1 MLIVDGLRKT
11 YKLYDRPSDRLKSYL
26 LKKQYYRLYTAIE
39 SVSFELKAGESLGV
53 LGQNGAGKSTLL
65 KMLAGVLLP
74 DQGSIN
80 IDGKITG
87 LLELGTGFDHNLSG
101 YDNVLINGLLI
112 GMSQQE
118 VEAKRQT
125 IIDFSELHEFI
136 NEPMRTYSSGMA
148 MRLAFAI
155 AIHAEPECFLVDEAL
170 SVGDGYFQ
178 QKCINKIKQYRESGG
193 SLVFVSHDLNAVKM
207 VCDRVIVLDQGQV
220 VADCDPEQG
229 VNVYNRLLAREI
241 QQDQSSIGNRIG
253 PKSSQNY
260 GSNMAEFLSI
270 DIAGDTSES
279 DVVSSGEKLN
289 IKLSIKA
296 NVDVPDITVGIM
308 LRDRF
313 GQDIFGTNSHLK
325 GYPMSLNAGQEIIVN
340 YGITA
345 NIAAGKYTITA
356 ALHSAENHLMD
367 CFHWCDRI
375 ATFEVAGTQGAP
387 FSGVCDL
394 PTEITMGQCQQGA
407 IAS

>member
-1 MLIVDGLRKT
+1 MLIVDGLRKV
-11 YKLYDRPSDRLKSYL
+11 YKLYDRPSDRLKSFL
-26 LKKQYYRLYTAIE
+26 LRKQYYRQYTAIE
-39 SVSFELKAGESLGV
+39 SVSFELKAGESLGI

-74 DQGSIN
+74 DQGSIS
-80 IDGKITG
+80 IDGNITG
-87 LLELGTGFDHNLSG
+87 LLELGTGFDHNLTG

-118 VEAKRQT
+118 VEAKRQA
-125 IIDFSELHEFI
+125 IIDFSELHDFI
-136 NEPMRTYSSGMA
+136 SEPMRTYSSGMV

-155 AIHAEPECFLVDEAL
+155 AIHADPQCFLVDEAL

-178 QKCINKIKQYRESGG
+178 QKCIKKIRQYRDSGG
-193 SLVFVSHDLNAVKM
+193 ALVFVSHDLNAVKM

-229 VNVYNRLLAREI
+229 VNIYNRLLARES
-241 QQDQSSIGNRIG
+241 QQDQSSIGNRVG
-253 PKSSQNY
+253 TQSSQNY
-260 GSNMAEFLSI
+260 GSNLAEFISI
-270 DIAGDTSES
+270 DVAGETSET

-289 IKLSIKA
+289 IKLYIKA
-296 NVDVPDITVGIM
+296 NANLPDITVGIM

-313 GQDIFGTNSHLK
+313 GQDIFGTNTHLK
-325 GYPMSLNAGQEIIVN
+325 GHPMSLKDGQEITVN
-340 YGITA
+340 YA
-345 NIAAGKYTITA
+345 VMAAVATGKYTITA

-375 ATFEVAGTQGAP
+375 ATFEVAGSHGAP

-394 PTEITMGQCQQGA
+394 PTEITIGQHLQGDV
-407 IAS
+407 AS

>member
-1 MLIVDGLRKT
+1 MLIVDGLRKV
-11 YKLYDRPSDRLKSYL
+11 YKLYDRPSDRLKSFL
-26 LKKQYYRLYTAIE
+26 LRKQYYRQYTAIE
-39 SVSFELKAGESLGV
+39 SVSFELKAGESLGI

-65 KMLAGVLLP
+65 KMLAGVLLS
-74 DQGSIN
+74 DQGSIS
-80 IDGKITG
+80 IDGNITG
-87 LLELGTGFDHNLSG
+87 LLELGTGFDNNLTG

-118 VEAKRQT
+118 VEAKRQA
-125 IIDFSELHEFI
+125 IIDFSELHDFI
-136 NEPMRTYSSGMA
+136 SEPMRTYSSGMV

-155 AIHAEPECFLVDEAL
+155 AIHADPQCFLVDEAL

-178 QKCINKIKQYRESGG
+178 QKCIKKIRQYRDSGG
-193 SLVFVSHDLNAVKM
+193 ALVFVSHDLNAVKM

-229 VNVYNRLLAREI
+229 VNIYNRLLARES
-241 QQDQSSIGNRIG
+241 QQDQSSIGNRVG
-253 PKSSQNY
+253 TQSSQNY
-260 GSNMAEFLSI
+260 GSNLAEFMSI
-270 DIAGDTSES
+270 DLAGETSET

-289 IKLSIKA
+289 IKLHIKA
-296 NVDVPDITVGIM
+296 NANLPDITVGIM

-313 GQDIFGTNSHLK
+313 GQDIFGTNTHLK
-325 GYPMSLNAGQEIIVN
+325 GHPMSLKDGQEITVN
-340 YGITA
+340 YA
-345 NIAAGKYTITA
+345 VMAAIATGKYTITV

-375 ATFEVAGTQGAP
+375 ATFEVAGSHGAP

-394 PTEITMGQCQQGA
+394 PTEITIGQHLQGDV
-407 IAS
+407 AS

>member
-1 MLIVDGLRKT
+1 MLIVDGLRKV
-11 YKLYDRPSDRLKSYL
+11 YKLYDRPSDRLKSFL
-26 LKKQYYRLYTAIE
+26 LRKQYYRQYTAIE
-39 SVSFELKAGESLGV
+39 SVSFELKAGESLGI

-65 KMLAGVLLP
+65 KMLAGVLLS
-74 DQGSIN
+74 DQGSIS
-80 IDGKITG
+80 IDGNITG
-87 LLELGTGFDHNLSG
+87 LLELGTGFDNNLTG

-118 VEAKRQT
+118 VEAKRQA
-125 IIDFSELHEFI
+125 IIDFSELNDFI
-136 NEPMRTYSSGMA
+136 SEPMRTYSSGMV

-155 AIHAEPECFLVDEAL
+155 AIHADPQCFLVDEAL

-178 QKCINKIKQYRESGG
+178 QKCIKKIRQYRDSGG
-193 SLVFVSHDLNAVKM
+193 ALVFVSHDLNAVKM

-229 VNVYNRLLAREI
+229 VNIYNRLLARES
-241 QQDQSSIGNRIG
+241 QQDQSSIGNRVG
-253 PKSSQNY
+253 TQSSQNY
-260 GSNMAEFLSI
+260 GSNLAEFISI
-270 DIAGDTSES
+270 DLAGEQSET

-289 IKLSIKA
+289 IRLQIKA
-296 NVDVPDITVGIM
+296 NANVPDITVGIM

-313 GQDIFGTNSHLK
+313 GQDIFGTNTHLK
-325 GYPMSLNAGQEIIVN
+325 GHPMSLKDGQEITVT
-340 YGITA
+340 YA
-345 NIAAGKYTITA
+345 VMAAVATGKYTITA

-375 ATFEVAGTQGAP
+375 ATFEVAGSHGAP

-394 PTEITMGQCQQGA
+394 PTEITIGQHLQGDV
-407 IAS
+407 AS

>member
-1 MLIVDGLRKT
+1 MLTVDGLKKT
-11 YKLYDRPSDRLKSYL
+11 YKLYNKPADRLKSYL
-26 LKKQYYRLYTAIE
+26 LNKQHYRLYTAIE
-39 SVSFELKAGESLGV
+39 SVSFQLKAGESLGV

-80 IDGKITG
+80 IAGKITG
-87 LLELGTGFDHNLSG
+87 LLELGTGFDHNLTG

-118 VEAKRQT
+118 VEARRQA
-125 IIDFSELHEFI
+125 IIDFSELHDFI
-136 NEPMRTYSSGMA
+136 DEPMRTYSSGMA
-148 MRLAFAI
+148 MRLAFSI

-229 VNVYNRLLAREI
+229 VNVYNRLLARES
-241 QQDQSSIGNRIG
+241 QQDRSSVGNRLG
-253 PKSSQNY
+253 PQSAQNY
-260 GSNMAEFLSI
+260 GSNLAQFSAIEVSGENSL
-270 DIAGDTSES
+270 T
-279 DVVSSGEKLN
+279 DVVSSGEELN
-289 IKLSIKA
+289 IKMHITAHA
-296 NVDVPDITVGIM
+296 NLPDITVGIL

-313 GQDIFGTNSHLK
+313 GQDIFGTNSQLK
-325 GYPMSLNAGQEIIVN
+325 GHQMSLINGQRITVN
-340 YGITA
+340 YAITA
-345 NIAAGKYTITA
+345 AISPGKYTITA
-356 ALHSAENHLMD
+356 ALHAAENHLMD

-394 PTEITMGQCQQGA
+394 PTIITIDPCQRGA

>member
-1 MLIVDGLRKT
+1 MLIVDGLRKV
-11 YKLYDRPSDRLKSYL
+11 YKLYDRPSDRLKSFL
-26 LKKQYYRLYTAIE
+26 LRKQYYRQYTAIE
-39 SVSFELKAGESLGV
+39 SVSFELKAGESLGI

-74 DQGSIN
+74 DQGSIS
-80 IDGKITG
+80 IDGNITG
-87 LLELGTGFDHNLSG
+87 LLELGTGFDNNLTG

-118 VEAKRQT
+118 VEAKRQA
-125 IIDFSELHEFI
+125 IIDFSELHDFI
-136 NEPMRTYSSGMA
+136 SEPMRTYSSGMV

-155 AIHAEPECFLVDEAL
+155 AIHADPQCFLVDEAL

-178 QKCINKIKQYRESGG
+178 QKCIKKIRQYRDSGG
-193 SLVFVSHDLNAVKM
+193 ALVFVSHDLNAVKM

-229 VNVYNRLLAREI
+229 VNIYNRLLARES
-241 QQDQSSIGNRIG
+241 QQDQSSIGNRVG
-253 PKSSQNY
+253 TQSSQNY
-260 GSNMAEFLSI
+260 GSNLAEFISI
-270 DIAGDTSES
+270 DLAGEQSET

-289 IKLSIKA
+289 IRLQIKA
-296 NVDVPDITVGIM
+296 NANLPDITVGIM

-313 GQDIFGTNSHLK
+313 GQDIFGTNTHLK
-325 GYPMSLNAGQEIIVN
+325 GHSMSLKDGQEITVN
-340 YGITA
+340 YA
-345 NIAAGKYTITA
+345 VMAAIATGKYTITV

-375 ATFEVAGTQGAP
+375 ATFEVAGSHGAP

-394 PTEITMGQCQQGA
+394 PTEITIGQHLQGDV
-407 IAS
+407 AS

>member
-1 MLIVDGLRKT
+1 MLIVDGLRKV
-11 YKLYDRPSDRLKSYL
+11 YKLYDRPSDRLKSFL
-26 LKKQYYRLYTAIE
+26 LRKQYYRQYTAIE
-39 SVSFELKAGESLGV
+39 SVSFELKAGESLGI

-65 KMLAGVLLP
+65 KMLAGVLLS
-74 DQGSIN
+74 DQGSIS
-80 IDGKITG
+80 IDGNITG
-87 LLELGTGFDHNLSG
+87 LLELGTGFDNNLTG

-118 VEAKRQT
+118 VEAKRQA
-125 IIDFSELHEFI
+125 IIDFSELHDFI
-136 NEPMRTYSSGMA
+136 SEPMRTYSSGMV

-155 AIHAEPECFLVDEAL
+155 AIHADPQCFLVDEAL

-178 QKCINKIKQYRESGG
+178 QKCIKKIRQYRDSGG
-193 SLVFVSHDLNAVKM
+193 ALVFVSHDLNAVKM

-229 VNVYNRLLAREI
+229 VNIYNRLLARES
-241 QQDQSSIGNRIG
+241 QQDQSSIGNRVG
-253 PKSSQNY
+253 TQSSQNY
-260 GSNMAEFLSI
+260 GSNLAEFMSI
-270 DIAGDTSES
+270 DLAGETSET

-289 IKLSIKA
+289 IKLHIKA
-296 NVDVPDITVGIM
+296 NANLPDITVGIM

-313 GQDIFGTNSHLK
+313 GQDIFGTNTHLK
-325 GYPMSLNAGQEIIVN
+325 GHSMSLKDGQEITVN
-340 YGITA
+340 YA
-345 NIAAGKYTITA
+345 VIAAVATGKYTITA

-375 ATFEVAGTQGAP
+375 AIFEVAGSRGAP

-394 PTEITMGQCQQGA
+394 PTEITIGQHLQGDV
-407 IAS
+407 AS

>member
-1 MLIVDGLRKT
+1 MLIVDGLRKV
-11 YKLYDRPSDRLKSYL
+11 YKLYDRPSDRLKSFL
-26 LKKQYYRLYTAIE
+26 LRKQYYRQYTAIE
-39 SVSFELKAGESLGV
+39 SVSFELKPGESLGI

-74 DQGSIN
+74 DEGSIS
-80 IDGKITG
+80 IDGNITG
-87 LLELGTGFDHNLSG
+87 LLELGTGFDDNLTG

-118 VEAKRQT
+118 VEAKRQA
-125 IIDFSELHEFI
+125 IIDFSELHDFI
-136 NEPMRTYSSGMA
+136 SEPMRTYSSGMV

-155 AIHAEPECFLVDEAL
+155 AFHADPQCFLVDEAL

-178 QKCINKIKQYRESGG
+178 QKCIKKIRQYRDSGG
-193 SLVFVSHDLNAVKM
+193 ALVFVSHDLNAVKM

-229 VNVYNRLLAREI
+229 VNIYNRLLARES
-241 QQDQSSIGNRIG
+241 QQDQSSIVNGVG
-253 PKSSQNY
+253 SQSSQNY
-260 GSNMAEFLSI
+260 GSNLAEFMSI
-270 DIAGDTSES
+270 DVAGETSET

-289 IKLSIKA
+289 IKLHIKA
-296 NVDVPDITVGIM
+296 NANLPDITVGIM

-313 GQDIFGTNSHLK
+313 GQDIFGTNTHLK
-325 GYPMSLNAGQEIIVN
+325 GHSMSLKDGQEITVN
-340 YGITA
+340 YA
-345 NIAAGKYTITA
+345 VIAAIATGKYTITV

-375 ATFEVAGTQGAP
+375 ATFEVAGSHGAP

-394 PTEITMGQCQQGA
+394 PTEITIGQHLQGDV
-407 IAS
+407 AS

>member
-1 MLIVDGLRKT
+1 MLIVEGLRKV
-11 YKLYDRPSDRLKSYL
+11 YKLYDRPSDRLKSFL
-26 LKKQYYRLYTAIE
+26 LRKQYYRQYTAIE
-39 SVSFELKAGESLGV
+39 SVSFELKAGESLGI

-74 DQGSIN
+74 DQGSIS
-80 IDGKITG
+80 IDGNITG
-87 LLELGTGFDHNLSG
+87 LLELGTGFDHNLTG

-118 VEAKRQT
+118 VEAKRQA
-125 IIDFSELHEFI
+125 IIDFSELHDFI
-136 NEPMRTYSSGMA
+136 SEPMRTYSSGMV

-155 AIHAEPECFLVDEAL
+155 AIHADPQCFLVDEAL

-178 QKCINKIKQYRESGG
+178 QKCIKKIRQYRDSGG
-193 SLVFVSHDLNAVKM
+193 ALVFVSHDLNAVKM

-229 VNVYNRLLAREI
+229 VNIYNRLLARES
-241 QQDQSSIGNRIG
+241 QQDQSSIGNRVG
-253 PKSSQNY
+253 TQSSQNY
-260 GSNMAEFLSI
+260 GSNLAEFISI
-270 DIAGDTSES
+270 DLAGEKSET

-289 IKLSIKA
+289 IRLQIKA
-296 NVDVPDITVGIM
+296 NANLPDITVGIM

-313 GQDIFGTNSHLK
+313 GQDIFGTNTHLK
-325 GYPMSLNAGQEIIVN
+325 GHSMSLKDGQEITVN
-340 YGITA
+340 YA
-345 NIAAGKYTITA
+345 VIAAVATGKYTITA

-375 ATFEVAGTQGAP
+375 AIFEVAGSRGAP

-394 PTEITMGQCQQGA
+394 PTEITIGQHLQGDV
-407 IAS
+407 AS

>member
-1 MLIVDGLRKT
+1 MLIVDGLRKV
-11 YKLYDRPSDRLKSYL
+11 YKLYDRPSDRLKSFL
-26 LKKQYYRLYTAIE
+26 LRKQYYRQYTAIE
-39 SVSFELKAGESLGV
+39 SVSFELKAGESLGI

-65 KMLAGVLLP
+65 KMLAGVLLS
-74 DQGSIN
+74 DQGSIS
-80 IDGKITG
+80 IDGNITG
-87 LLELGTGFDHNLSG
+87 LLELGTGFDNNLTG

-118 VEAKRQT
+118 VEAKRQA
-125 IIDFSELHEFI
+125 IIDFSELHDFI
-136 NEPMRTYSSGMA
+136 SEPMRTYSSGMV

-155 AIHAEPECFLVDEAL
+155 AIHADPQCFLVDEAL

-178 QKCINKIKQYRESGG
+178 QKCIKKIRQYRDSGG
-193 SLVFVSHDLNAVKM
+193 ALVFVSHDLNAVKM

-229 VNVYNRLLAREI
+229 VNIYNRLLARES
-241 QQDQSSIGNRIG
+241 QQDQSSIGNRVG
-253 PKSSQNY
+253 TQSSQNY
-260 GSNMAEFLSI
+260 GSNLAEFMSI
-270 DIAGDTSES
+270 DLAGETSET

-289 IKLSIKA
+289 IKLHIKA
-296 NVDVPDITVGIM
+296 NANLPDITVGIM

-313 GQDIFGTNSHLK
+313 GQDIFGTNTHLK
-325 GYPMSLNAGQEIIVN
+325 GHPMSLKDGQEITVT
-340 YGITA
+340 YA
-345 NIAAGKYTITA
+345 VMAAVATGKYTITA

-375 ATFEVAGTQGAP
+375 AIFEVAGSRGAP

-394 PTEITMGQCQQGA
+394 PTEITIGQHLQGDV
-407 IAS
+407 AS

>member
-1 MLIVDGLRKT
+1 MLIVDGLRKV
-11 YKLYDRPSDRLKSYL
+11 YKLYDRPSDRLKSFL
-26 LKKQYYRLYTAIE
+26 LRKQYYRQYTAIE
-39 SVSFELKAGESLGV
+39 SVSFELKAGESLGI

-65 KMLAGVLLP
+65 KMLAGVLLS
-74 DQGSIN
+74 DQGSIS
-80 IDGKITG
+80 IDGNITG
-87 LLELGTGFDHNLSG
+87 LLELGTGFDNNLTG

-118 VEAKRQT
+118 VEAKRQA
-125 IIDFSELHEFI
+125 IIDFSELHDFI
-136 NEPMRTYSSGMA
+136 SEPMRTYSSGMV

-155 AIHAEPECFLVDEAL
+155 AIHADPQCFLVDEAL

-178 QKCINKIKQYRESGG
+178 QKCIKKIRQYRDSGG
-193 SLVFVSHDLNAVKM
+193 ALVFVSHDLNAVKM

-229 VNVYNRLLAREI
+229 VNIYNRLLARES
-241 QQDQSSIGNRIG
+241 QQDQSSIVKRVGSQ
-253 PKSSQNY
+253 SSQNY
-260 GSNMAEFLSI
+260 GSNLAEFMSI
-270 DIAGDTSES
+270 DVAGETSET

-289 IKLSIKA
+289 IKLHIKA
-296 NVDVPDITVGIM
+296 NANLPDITVGIM

-313 GQDIFGTNSHLK
+313 GQDIFGTNTHLK
-325 GYPMSLNAGQEIIVN
+325 GHSMSLKDGQEITVN
-340 YGITA
+340 YA
-345 NIAAGKYTITA
+345 VIAAVATGKYTITA

-375 ATFEVAGTQGAP
+375 ATFEVAGSHGKL

-394 PTEITMGQCQQGA
+394 PTEITIGEHLQGDV
-407 IAS
+407 AS

>member
-1 MLIVDGLRKT
+1 MLTVNQLRKV
-11 YKLYDRPSDRLKSYL
+11 YKLYDRPSDRLKSYFFR
-26 LKKQYYRLYTAIE
+26 KQYYREYTAIE
-39 SVSFELKAGESLGV
+39 SISFELKAGESLGI

-74 DQGSIN
+74 DQGSIS
-80 IDGKITG
+80 IDGNITG
-87 LLELGTGFDHNLSG
+87 LLELGTGFDHNLTG

-112 GMSQQE
+112 GMSQAE

-125 IIDFSELHEFI
+125 IIDFSELHDFI
-136 NEPMRTYSSGMA
+136 SEPMRTYSSGMA

-155 AIHAEPECFLVDEAL
+155 AIHADPQCFLVDEAL

-178 QKCINKIKQYRESGG
+178 QKCINKIKKYRESGG
-193 SLVFVSHDLNAVKM
+193 ALVFVSHDLNAVKM

-220 VADCDPEQG
+220 VADCNPEQG
-229 VNVYNRLLAREI
+229 VNIYNRLLARES
-241 QQDQSSIGNRIG
+241 QQDQSSIGNRVG
-253 PKSSQNY
+253 PQSSQNY
-260 GSNMAEFLSI
+260 GSNLAEFLSI
-270 DIAGDTSES
+270 AVTGEKSETE
-279 DVVSSGEKLN
+279 VVSSGETLN
-289 IKLSIKA
+289 IKMHIKA
-296 NVDVPDITVGIM
+296 HANLPDITVGIM

-325 GYPMSLNAGQEIIVN
+325 GHSISLKNGEETTVN
-340 YGITA
+340 YAVTA
-345 NIAAGKYTITA
+345 AIAAGKYTITA
-356 ALHSAENHLMD
+356 ALHSAENHLIE

-375 ATFEVAGTQGAP
+375 ATFEVAGSQGAP

-394 PTEITMGQCQQGA
+394 PTEITIAPYPQRA

>member
-1 MLIVDGLRKT
+1 MLIVDGLRKV
-11 YKLYDRPSDRLKSYL
+11 YKLYDRPSDRLKSFL
-26 LKKQYYRLYTAIE
+26 LRKQYYRQYTAIE
-39 SVSFELKAGESLGV
+39 SVSFELKAGESLGI

-74 DQGSIN
+74 DQGSIS
-80 IDGKITG
+80 IDGNITG
-87 LLELGTGFDHNLSG
+87 LLELGTGFDHNLTG

-118 VEAKRQT
+118 VEAKQQA
-125 IIDFSELHEFI
+125 IIDFSELHDFI
-136 NEPMRTYSSGMA
+136 SEPMRTYSSGMV

-155 AIHAEPECFLVDEAL
+155 AIHADPECFLVDEAL

-178 QKCINKIKQYRESGG
+178 QKCIKKIRQYRDSGG
-193 SLVFVSHDLNAVKM
+193 ALVFVSHDLNAVKM

-229 VNVYNRLLAREI
+229 VNIYNRLLARES
-241 QQDQSSIGNRIG
+241 QQDQSSIGNRVG
-253 PKSSQNY
+253 TQSSQNY
-260 GSNMAEFLSI
+260 GSNLAEFISI
-270 DIAGDTSES
+270 DVAGEKSET

-289 IKLSIKA
+289 IRLQIKA
-296 NVDVPDITVGIM
+296 NANLPDITVGIM

-313 GQDIFGTNSHLK
+313 GQDIFGTNTHLK
-325 GYPMSLNAGQEIIVN
+325 GHSMSLKDGQEITVN
-340 YGITA
+340 YA
-345 NIAAGKYTITA
+345 VIAAVATGKYTITA
-356 ALHSAENHLMD
+356 ALHSAENHLID

-375 ATFEVAGTQGAP
+375 ATFEVAGSHGKP

-394 PTEITMGQCQQGA
+394 PTEITISLHSQGDV
-407 IAS
+407 AS

>member
-1 MLIVDGLRKT
+1 MLIVDGLRKV
-11 YKLYDRPSDRLKSYL
+11 YKLYDRPSDRLKSFL
-26 LKKQYYRLYTAIE
+26 LRKHYYRQYTAIE
-39 SVSFELKAGESLGV
+39 SVSFELKPGESLGI

-74 DQGSIN
+74 DQGSIS
-80 IDGKITG
+80 IDGNITG
-87 LLELGTGFDHNLSG
+87 LLELGTGFDNNLTG

-118 VEAKRQT
+118 VEAKRQA
-125 IIDFSELHEFI
+125 IIDFSELHDFI
-136 NEPMRTYSSGMA
+136 SEPMRTYSSGMV

-155 AIHAEPECFLVDEAL
+155 AIHADPQCFLVDEAL

-178 QKCINKIKQYRESGG
+178 QKCIKKIRQYRDSGG
-193 SLVFVSHDLNAVKM
+193 ALVFVSHDLNAVKM

-229 VNVYNRLLAREI
+229 VNIYNRLLARES
-241 QQDQSSIGNRIG
+241 QQDQSSTVNRVG
-253 PKSSQNY
+253 SQSSQNY
-260 GSNMAEFLSI
+260 GSNLAEFMSI
-270 DIAGDTSES
+270 DVAGETSET

-289 IKLSIKA
+289 IKLHIKA
-296 NVDVPDITVGIM
+296 NTNLPDITVGIM

-313 GQDIFGTNSHLK
+313 GQDIFGTNTHLK
-325 GYPMSLNAGQEIIVN
+325 GHSMSLKDGQEITVN
-340 YGITA
+340 YA
-345 NIAAGKYTITA
+345 VMAAIATGKYTITV

-375 ATFEVAGTQGAP
+375 ATFEVAGSHGAP

-394 PTEITMGQCQQGA
+394 PTEITIGQHLQGDV
-407 IAS
+407 AS

>member
-1 MLIVDGLRKT
+1 MLIVDGLRKV
-11 YKLYDRPSDRLKSYL
+11 YKLYDRPSDRLKSFL
-26 LKKQYYRLYTAIE
+26 LRKQYYRQYTAIE
-39 SVSFELKAGESLGV
+39 SVSFELKAGESLGI

-65 KMLAGVLLP
+65 KMLAGVLLS
-74 DQGSIN
+74 DQGSIS
-80 IDGKITG
+80 IDGNITG
-87 LLELGTGFDHNLSG
+87 LLELGTGFDNNLTG

-118 VEAKRQT
+118 VEAKRQA
-125 IIDFSELHEFI
+125 IIDFSELHDFI
-136 NEPMRTYSSGMA
+136 SEPMRTYSSGMV

-155 AIHAEPECFLVDEAL
+155 AIHADPQCFLVDEAL

-178 QKCINKIKQYRESGG
+178 QKCIKKIRQYRDSGG
-193 SLVFVSHDLNAVKM
+193 ALVFVSHDLNAVKM

-229 VNVYNRLLAREI
+229 VNIYNRLLARES
-241 QQDQSSIGNRIG
+241 QQDQSSIGNRVG
-253 PKSSQNY
+253 TQSSQNY
-260 GSNMAEFLSI
+260 GSNLAEFMSI
-270 DIAGDTSES
+270 DLAGETSET

-289 IKLSIKA
+289 IKLHIKA
-296 NVDVPDITVGIM
+296 NANLPDITVGIM

-313 GQDIFGTNSHLK
+313 GQDIFGTNTHLK
-325 GYPMSLNAGQEIIVN
+325 GHPMSLKDGQEITVT
-340 YGITA
+340 YA
-345 NIAAGKYTITA
+345 VMAAVATGKYTITA

-375 ATFEVAGTQGAP
+375 ATFEVAGSHGAP

-394 PTEITMGQCQQGA
+394 PTEITISLHSQGDV
-407 IAS
+407 AS

>member
-1 MLIVDGLRKT
+1 MLIVDRLKKV
-11 YKLYDRPSDRLKSYL
+11 YKLYDRPSDRLKSFL
-26 LKKQYYRLYTAIE
+26 LRKQYYRQYTAID
-39 SVSFELKAGESLGV
+39 SVSFQLKAGESLGI

-80 IDGKITG
+80 IDGNITG
-87 LLELGTGFDHNLSG
+87 LLELGTGFDNNLTG
-101 YDNVLINGLLI
+101 YENVLINGLLI

-125 IIDFSELHEFI
+125 IIDFSELHDFI
-136 NEPMRTYSSGMA
+136 SEPMRTYSSGMA

-155 AIHAEPECFLVDEAL
+155 AIHADPQCFLVDEAL

-193 SLVFVSHDLNAVKM
+193 ALVFVSHDLNAVKM

-229 VNVYNRLLAREI
+229 VNIYNRLLARES
-241 QQDQSSIGNRIG
+241 QQDQSSIGNRVG
-253 PKSSQNY
+253 PQGSQNY
-260 GSNMAEFLSI
+260 GSNLAEFLAI
-270 DIAGDTSES
+270 DLAGEKSET

-289 IKLSIKA
+289 IKLQIKA
-296 NVDVPDITVGIM
+296 NANLADITVGIM
-308 LRDRF
+308 FRDRF
-313 GQDIFGTNSHLK
+313 GQDIFGTNTYLK
-325 GYPMSLNAGQEIIVN
+325 GHKMSLNDGQEITVN
-340 YGITA
+340 YAVTA
-345 NIAAGKYTITA
+345 AIATGKYTITV

-375 ATFEVAGTQGAP
+375 ATFEVAGSHGAP

-394 PTEITMGQCQQGA
+394 PTEITIGQHQQGDVA
-407 IAS
+407 

>member
-1 MLIVDGLRKT
+1 MLIVDGLRKV
-11 YKLYDRPSDRLKSYL
+11 YKLYDRPSDRLKSFL
-26 LKKQYYRLYTAIE
+26 LRKQYYRQYTAIE
-39 SVSFELKAGESLGV
+39 SVSFELKAGESLGI

-65 KMLAGVLLP
+65 KMLAGVLLS
-74 DQGSIN
+74 DQGSIS
-80 IDGKITG
+80 IDGNITG
-87 LLELGTGFDHNLSG
+87 LLELGTGFDNNLTG

-118 VEAKRQT
+118 VEAKQQA
-125 IIDFSELHEFI
+125 IIDFSELHDFI
-136 NEPMRTYSSGMA
+136 SEPMRTYSSGMV

-155 AIHAEPECFLVDEAL
+155 AIHADPECFLVDEAL

-178 QKCINKIKQYRESGG
+178 QKCIKKIRQYRDSGG
-193 SLVFVSHDLNAVKM
+193 ALVFVSHDLNAVKM

-229 VNVYNRLLAREI
+229 VNIYNRLLARES
-241 QQDQSSIGNRIG
+241 QQDQSSIGNRVG
-253 PKSSQNY
+253 TQSSQNY
-260 GSNMAEFLSI
+260 GSNLAEFISI
-270 DIAGDTSES
+270 DVAGEKSET

-289 IKLSIKA
+289 IRLQIKA
-296 NVDVPDITVGIM
+296 NSNLPDITVGIM

-313 GQDIFGTNSHLK
+313 GQDIFGTNTHLK
-325 GYPMSLNAGQEIIVN
+325 GHSMSLKDGQEITVN
-340 YGITA
+340 YA
-345 NIAAGKYTITA
+345 VMAAIATGKYTVTV

-375 ATFEVAGTQGAP
+375 ATFEVAGSHGKP

-394 PTEITMGQCQQGA
+394 PTEITISLHSQGDV
-407 IAS
+407 AS

>member
-1 MLIVDGLRKT
+1 MLIVDGLRKV
-11 YKLYDRPSDRLKSYL
+11 YKLYDRPSDRLKSFL
-26 LKKQYYRLYTAIE
+26 LRKQYYRQYTAIE
-39 SVSFELKAGESLGV
+39 SVSFELKPGESLGI

-74 DQGSIN
+74 DEGSIS
-80 IDGKITG
+80 IDGNITG
-87 LLELGTGFDHNLSG
+87 LLELGTGFDDNLTG

-118 VEAKRQT
+118 VEAKRQA
-125 IIDFSELHEFI
+125 IIDFSELHDFI
-136 NEPMRTYSSGMA
+136 SEPMRTYSSGMV

-155 AIHAEPECFLVDEAL
+155 AIHADPQCFLVDEAL

-178 QKCINKIKQYRESGG
+178 QKCIKKIRQYRDSGG
-193 SLVFVSHDLNAVKM
+193 ALVFVSHDLNAVKM

-229 VNVYNRLLAREI
+229 VNIYNRLLARES
-241 QQDQSSIGNRIG
+241 QQDQSSIVNGVG
-253 PKSSQNY
+253 SQSSQNY
-260 GSNMAEFLSI
+260 GSNLAEFMSI
-270 DIAGDTSES
+270 DVAGETSET

-289 IKLSIKA
+289 IKLHIKA
-296 NVDVPDITVGIM
+296 NANLPDITVGIM

-313 GQDIFGTNSHLK
+313 GQDIFGTNTHLK
-325 GYPMSLNAGQEIIVN
+325 GHSMSLKDGQEITVN
-340 YGITA
+340 YA
-345 NIAAGKYTITA
+345 VIAAIATGKYTITV

-375 ATFEVAGTQGAP
+375 ATFEVAGSHGAP

-394 PTEITMGQCQQGA
+394 PTEITIGQHLQGDV
-407 IAS
+407 AS